1 MLIFFCILEYTQRED
16 KMTGEKVL
24 CSIAV
29 LLCALFM
36 SACATTELTSVWKNE
51 AYQGGPLRKT
61 LIIGVDR
68 NQEMRRFL
76 ENEFV
81 LQLKAK
87 GIDAVPGHT
96 VLPEDTILEKEMITA
111 KIVELRIDT
120 VLIATLVDVKETEA
134 YESSTFLDPPGFYG
148 YYMQCCYSVMSGYT
162 VEIETRI
169 FDARYDTLIW
179 SALSATVLEPAPGKT
194 IQSYIAAIVS
204 ELQNQ
209 KLLDK

>member
-1 MLIFFCILEYTQRED
+1 MKRQRILFSLIA
-16 KMTGEKVL
+16 L
-24 CSIAV
+24 CV
-29 LLCALFM
+29 ALFM
-36 SACATTELTSVWKNE
+36 NACATTELTSVWKNE
-51 AYQGGPLRKT
+51 AYQGGPLRKI

-68 NQEMRRFL
+68 NQEMKRLL

-87 GIDAVPGHT
+87 GIDAVPSHT

-111 KIVELRIDT
+111 KISELRIDS
-120 VLIATLVDVKETEA
+120 VLITTLVDVKETEA
-134 YESSTFLDPPGFYG
+134 YESPTFFAPTGFYG
-148 YYMQCCYSVMSGYT
+148 YYMQCCYNVMSGYN

-169 FDARYDTLIW
+169 FDAHYDTVIW
-179 SALSATVLEPAPGKT
+179 SALSATVLDPAPGKT

-209 KLLDK
+209 KLLDN

>member
-1 MLIFFCILEYTQRED
+1 MMMLSVIF
-16 KMTGEKVL
+16 MN
-24 CSIAV
+24 
-29 LLCALFM
+29 
-36 SACATTELTSVWKNE
+36 ACATTALTSVWKNE
-51 AYQGGPLRKT
+51 TYEGGPLRKI

-68 NQEMRRFL
+68 KQETKILL
-76 ENEFV
+76 ENEFA

-87 GIDAVPGHT
+87 GIDAVPSHT

-111 KIVELRIDT
+111 KISELRIDS

-134 YESSTFLDPPGFYG
+134 YESPTFFAPTGFYG
-148 YYMQCCYSVMSGYT
+148 YYMQCCYNVMSGYN

-169 FDARYDTLIW
+169 FDAHYDTLIW
-179 SALSATVLEPAPGKT
+179 SALSATVLDPAPGKT

-209 KLLDK
+209 KLLDN

>member
-1 MLIFFCILEYTQRED
+1 MKER
-16 KMTGEKVL
+16 KVL
-24 CSIAV
+24 CSIILV
-29 LLCALFM
+29 LSVIFIN
-36 SACATTELTSVWKNE
+36 ACATTALTSVWKNE
-51 AYQGGPLRKT
+51 TYQGGPLRKI

-68 NQEMRRFL
+68 NQGMKRLL

-87 GIDAVPGHT
+87 GIDAVPSHS

-111 KIVELRIDT
+111 KISELRIDS

-134 YESSTFLDPPGFYG
+134 YESPTFFAPTGFYG
-148 YYMQCCYSVMSGYT
+148 YYMQCCYSVMSGYN

-169 FDARYDTLIW
+169 FDAHYDTLIW